1 MFGIGFP
8 ELILILIVGLIV
20 FGPGKLPEAGR
31 ALGRGLREF
40 KKAQSALT
48 AAMNAPEPAPRQAQ
62 APVPPSDAGAQGN
75 AAVAPQAVQ
84 APGMT
89 QGAQVPGMSQ
99 SAQAAAAPQ
108 AAPQQAMSAAV
119 PVAPA
124 APQAAAAPVASA
136 ASVQASADGSAPA
149 QAAASAMTPQAQ
161 IPAVPPAVAAGYA
174 PPTQESVRAQIA
186 AQQEAQTK

>member
-75 AAVAPQAVQ
+75 AAVAPQA
-84 APGMT
+84 
-89 QGAQVPGMSQ
+89 
-99 SAQAAAAPQ
+99 
-108 AAPQQAMSAAV
+108 
-119 PVAPA
+119 
-124 APQAAAAPVASA
+124 
-136 ASVQASADGSAPA
+136 
-149 QAAASAMTPQAQ
+149 AASALTPQAQ

>member
-89 QGAQVPGMSQ
+89 QGAQAPGMSQ
-99 SAQAAAAPQ
+99 SAQA

-149 QAAASAMTPQAQ
+149 QAAASALTPQAQ

>member
-31 ALGRGLREF
+31 ALGKGLREF

-48 AAMNAPEPAPRQAQ
+48 AAMNAPEPAPRQQPPAPQSAQTQGVTQGAQ
-62 APVPPSDAGAQGN
+62 APGMPSAVQT
-75 AAVAPQAVQ
+75 AVAPQV
-84 APGMT
+84 
-89 QGAQVPGMSQ
+89 VN
-99 SAQAAAAPQ
+99 AA
-108 AAPQQAMSAAV
+108 S
-119 PVAPA
+119 PA
-124 APQAAAAPVASA
+124 APAGA
-136 ASVQASADGSAPA
+136 ASCAQDEPSADEA
-149 QAAASAMTPQAQ
+149 PQAQ

>member
-31 ALGRGLREF
+31 ALGKGLREF

-48 AAMNAPEPAPRQAQ
+48 AAMNAP
-62 APVPPSDAGAQGN
+62 
-75 AAVAPQAVQ
+75 AAS
-84 APGMT
+84 T
-89 QGAQVPGMSQ
+89 
-99 SAQAAAAPQ
+99 AAAPQ
-108 AAPQQAMSAAV
+108 APAAV
-119 PVAPA
+119 APT
-124 APQAAAAPVASA
+124 PAAAPAGA
-136 ASVQASADGSAPA
+136 ASCAQDAPSADEA
-149 QAAASAMTPQAQ
+149 PQAQ

>member
-1 MFGIGFP
+1 MFGIGVP
-8 ELILILIVGLIV
+8 ELLLILIVGLIV

-75 AAVAPQAVQ
+75 AAVAPQAAQ

-89 QGAQVPGMSQ
+89 QGAQVSGMPQ

-108 AAPQQAMSAAV
+108 
-119 PVAPA
+119 
-124 APQAAAAPVASA
+124 AAAPVASA
-136 ASVQASADGSAPA
+136 ASVQASADGAVSA
-149 QAAASAMTPQAQ
+149 QAAASALTPQAQ

>member
-31 ALGRGLREF
+31 ALGKGLREF

-75 AAVAPQAVQ
+75 VAVAPQAAQ

-89 QGAQVPGMSQ
+89 QGAQVSGMPQ

-124 APQAAAAPVASA
+124 APQAAAPVASA
-136 ASVQASADGSAPA
+136 VSVQASADGAVPA
-149 QAAASAMTPQAQ
+149 QAAASALTPQAQ

>member
-31 ALGRGLREF
+31 ALGKGLREF

-48 AAMNAPEPAPRQAQ
+48 AAMNAPEPAPRQQPPAPQ
-62 APVPPSDAGAQGN
+62 ANVGAQGGAAAAAPAASQAP
-75 AAVAPQAVQ
+75 AAVAP
-84 APGMT
+84 AP
-89 QGAQVPGMSQ
+89 
-99 SAQAAAAPQ
+99 AAAP
-108 AAPQQAMSAAV
+108 AG
-119 PVAPA
+119 
-124 APQAAAAPVASA
+124 A
-136 ASVQASADGSAPA
+136 ASCAQDAPSADEA
-149 QAAASAMTPQAQ
+149 PQAQ

>member
-62 APVPPSDAGAQGN
+62 TPVPPSDAGAQGN
-75 AAVAPQAVQ
+75 AAVAPQAAQ

-89 QGAQVPGMSQ
+89 QGAQVSGMPQ

-108 AAPQQAMSAAV
+108 AAP
-119 PVAPA
+119 
-124 APQAAAAPVASA
+124 VASA
-136 ASVQASADGSAPA
+136 ASVQVSADGVVPA
-149 QAAASAMTPQAQ
+149 QAAASALTPQAQ

>member
-31 ALGRGLREF
+31 ALGKGLREF

-62 APVPPSDAGAQGN
+62 SPVPPSDAGAQGN
-75 AAVAPQAVQ
+75 AAVAPQAAQ

-89 QGAQVPGMSQ
+89 QGAQVSGMPQ
-99 SAQAAAAPQ
+99 SAQAA

-124 APQAAAAPVASA
+124 APQAAAPVASA
-136 ASVQASADGSAPA
+136 ASVRASADGAVPA
-149 QAAASAMTPQAQ
+149 QAAASALTPQAQ

>member
-31 ALGRGLREF
+31 ALGKGLREF

-48 AAMNAPEPAPRQAQ
+48 AAMNAPEPAPRQQPPAPQ
-62 APVPPSDAGAQGN
+62 ANAGAQGG
-75 AAVAPQAVQ
+75 AAPAAPA
-84 APGMT
+84 AST
-89 QGAQVPGMSQ
+89 
-99 SAQAAAAPQ
+99 AAAPQ
-108 AAPQQAMSAAV
+108 APAAV
-119 PVAPA
+119 APT
-124 APQAAAAPVASA
+124 PAAAPAGA
-136 ASVQASADGSAPA
+136 ASCAQDAPSADEA
-149 QAAASAMTPQAQ
+149 PQAQ

>member
-48 AAMNAPEPAPRQAQ
+48 AAMNAPEPAPRQTQ

-89 QGAQVPGMSQ
+89 QGAQVPGKSQ
-99 SAQAAAAPQ
+99 SA
-108 AAPQQAMSAAV
+108 
-119 PVAPA
+119 
-124 APQAAAAPVASA
+124 QAAAAPVASA

-149 QAAASAMTPQAQ
+149 QAAASALTPQAQ

>member
-31 ALGRGLREF
+31 ALGKGLREF

-48 AAMNAPEPAPRQAQ
+48 AAMNAPEPALRQQPPAPQ
-62 APVPPSDAGAQGN
+62 ANAGAQGG
-75 AAVAPQAVQ
+75 AAAAAPA
-84 APGMT
+84 AST
-89 QGAQVPGMSQ
+89 
-99 SAQAAAAPQ
+99 AAAPQ
-108 AAPQQAMSAAV
+108 APAA
-119 PVAPA
+119 VAPA
-124 APQAAAAPVASA
+124 PAAAPAGA
-136 ASVQASADGSAPA
+136 ASCAQDAPSADEA
-149 QAAASAMTPQAQ
+149 PQAQ

>member
-31 ALGRGLREF
+31 ALGKGLREF

-48 AAMNAPEPAPRQAQ
+48 AAMNAPEPAPRQQPPAPQ
-62 APVPPSDAGAQGN
+62 ANAGAQGG
-75 AAVAPQAVQ
+75 AAAA
-84 APGMT
+84 AST
-89 QGAQVPGMSQ
+89 
-99 SAQAAAAPQ
+99 AAAPQ
-108 AAPQQAMSAAV
+108 APAA
-119 PVAPA
+119 VAPA
-124 APQAAAAPVASA
+124 PAAAPAGA
-136 ASVQASADGSAPA
+136 ASCAQDAPSADEA
-149 QAAASAMTPQAQ
+149 PQAQ
-161 IPAVPPAVAAGYA
+161 IPAVPPTVAAGYA